1 MDPSHRPSIRQWAFV
16 AAVAALLGG
25 CSDGDR
31 QSFQDSHDRLREGMS
46 LGEVFDA
53 GLADYLARSGRK
65 NAPGATLPAFQPV
78 SAACARHVLDVA
90 YSGVFIVRVYCNRNE
105 PSARQL
111 VPEHAYADK
120 RQLVA
125 ALDTA
130 YKPFARNMT
139 FRIESPPK
147 RAFGVYD
154 HYTITTDADG
164 RVAAISPVVLADG
177 GN

>member
-1 MDPSHRPSIRQWAFV
+1 MEPSHPPSIRQWMV
-16 AAVAALLGG
+16 AAVAATLLGG

-53 GLADYLARSGRK
+53 GLADYLARSGVK
-65 NAPGATLPAFQPV
+65 NAPGATLPAHQPV
-78 SAACARHVLDVA
+78 SAACARYVLDIA
-90 YSGVFIVRVYCNRNE
+90 YSGTFIVRVYCNRNE
-105 PSARQL
+105 PSALQI
-111 VPEHAYADK
+111 VPEHVYADK

-125 ALDTA
+125 ALDA
-130 YKPFARNMT
+130 VYAPFARNMT

-154 HYTITTDADG
+154 DYSITTDADG
-164 RVAAISPVVLADG
+164 RVAAISPVVPASG

>member
-1 MDPSHRPSIRQWAFV
+1 MEPSYPPSIRQWTFAV
-16 AAVAALLGG
+16 AMAALLGG

-53 GLADYLARSGRK
+53 GLADYLARSGQK
-65 NAPGATLPAFQPV
+65 NAPGATLRAHQPV
-78 SAACARHVLDVA
+78 SVACMQYVLDIA
-90 YSGVFIVRVYCNRNE
+90 YSGAFVVRVYCNRND
-105 PSARQL
+105 PSAPQI
-111 VPEHAYADK
+111 VPERFYANK
-120 RQLVA
+120 RQLIA

-130 YKPFARNMT
+130 YAPFARNMM

-147 RAFGVYD
+147 RAFGIYD
-154 HYTITTDADG
+154 HYSITTDAGG
-164 RVAAISPVVLADG
+164 RVATVSPVIPATV